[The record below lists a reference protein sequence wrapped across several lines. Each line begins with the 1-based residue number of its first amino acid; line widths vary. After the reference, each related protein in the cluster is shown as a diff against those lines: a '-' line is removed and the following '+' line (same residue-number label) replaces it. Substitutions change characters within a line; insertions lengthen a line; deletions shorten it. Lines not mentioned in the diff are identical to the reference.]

1 MICTPSKNDLLLI
14 HHIIEN
20 YTTDHYHVFCEKFYD
35 YVNKDINNNQKE
47 MNFGINQGFKNTYMI
62 YEEYYTNNA
71 DDCPDGLD
79 KGGGEVCSW
88 IRNNGK
94 NIVITRR
101 SDYPW

>member
-1 MICTPSKNDLLLI
+1 
-14 HHIIEN
+14 
-20 YTTDHYHVFCEKFYD
+20 
-35 YVNKDINNNQKE
+35 
-47 MNFGINQGFKNTYMI
+47 MNFGINKGFKNTYMI
-62 YEEYYTNNA
+62 YEEYYANNA

-79 KGGGEVCSW
+79 KWRGVCSW